1 MLVLCLSQEG
11 EIRRIYH
18 CNLQQLSNIDEKVH
32 GKTHD
37 IRKVELETI
46 VFYHGSFEIH
56 ANGWRVVKAT
66 CIKYGACQQKWGAS
80 VRCGRPTASK

>member
-1 MLVLCLSQEG
+1 MLVLCLSHEG
-11 EIRRIYH
+11 EIWRIYH
-18 CNLQQLSNIDEKVH
+18 CYLQQLSNIDEKVH
-32 GKTHD
+32 GKTHG

-66 CIKYGACQQKWGAS
+66 CIKYGACQQK
-80 VRCGRPTASK
+80 